1 MSKGWGGR
9 NGRKEPR
16 ITDTRQWGHQSFLKI
31 ILSADKIV
39 TDIRQSLYGTFLLR
53 VEQSRLGFSSP
64 QISNTKDDQLIQ
76 LCTGGGDLTDAY
88 ANNKE
93 L

>member
-1 MSKGWGGR
+1 MDARSHELLTLD
-9 NGRKEPR
+9 NGVTNHFLRSFFR
-16 ITDTRQWGHQSFLKI
+16 RTR
-31 ILSADKIV
+31 LSQTSDKV
-39 TDIRQSLYGTFLLR
+39 CTFLLR

-64 QISNTKDDQLIQ
+64 QISNTKDDQLLQ